1 MAKRSYAAPAAEE
14 APMNG
19 SLQQSIEDRGKEL
32 ETAPVSVAAEATPAP
47 LTPDPAPV
55 PSTVEIVAAPVEPGE
70 PLWAVTFDGM
80 TDIVPARNSGEAWSR
95 VCDSRRQWPSP
106 KKGKVERV
114 EPLPAVP

>member
-14 APMNG
+14 AAVP
-19 SLQQSIEDRGKEL
+19 E
-32 ETAPVSVAAEATPAP
+32 PVVESPPVVEVPEMATVASEPEPAP
-47 LTPDPAPV
+47 EPV

-106 KKGKVERV
+106 MKGKVERV